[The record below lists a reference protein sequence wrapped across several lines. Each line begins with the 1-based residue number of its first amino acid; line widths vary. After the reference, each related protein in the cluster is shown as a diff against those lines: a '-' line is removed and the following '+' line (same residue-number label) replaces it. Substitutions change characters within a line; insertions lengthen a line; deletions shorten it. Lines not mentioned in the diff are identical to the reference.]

1 MKNICPCEQSE
12 SRSERGQ
19 PELSGKSF
27 KQCCER
33 FLNGNEIAKTPKQLM
48 RSRYSAY
55 ALGGYGDYLLST
67 WLPEM
72 TQGLTA
78 EALSEKT
85 INWVRLEVINNN
97 QKGDDGYVEFKAY
110 YKDESGLEKAHHEKS
125 TFKRMNR
132 QWYYVEGDV
141 KTEMMQ

>member
-1 MKNICPCEQSE
+1 MNDICVCEQSE
-12 SRSERGQ
+12 LRSDRGQ
-19 PELSGKSF
+19 PGLSGKAF
-27 KQCCER
+27 AKCCEPY
-33 FLNGNEIAKTPKQLM
+33 LSGSAIPKTPKQLM

-55 ALGGYGDYLLST
+55 ALGGYGEYLLST

-85 INWVRLEVINNN
+85 FDWIKLEVINSS
-97 QKGDDGYVEFKAY
+97 QKDDEGIVEFKAY
-110 YKDESGLEKAHHEKS
+110 YKDEAGQEKAHHEKS
-125 TFKRMNR
+125 TFKRINR

-141 KTEMMQ
+141 KTETM